1 MINMTFEYI
10 RVKRG
15 RWAFRG
21 KEVERGSRETEA
33 TTGNKDQRAHWGKK

>member
-1 MINMTFEYI
+1 MKFEYL

-15 RWAFRG
+15 RWALRG

-33 TTGNKDQRAHWGKK
+33 TKVNKDQRAHRGKK